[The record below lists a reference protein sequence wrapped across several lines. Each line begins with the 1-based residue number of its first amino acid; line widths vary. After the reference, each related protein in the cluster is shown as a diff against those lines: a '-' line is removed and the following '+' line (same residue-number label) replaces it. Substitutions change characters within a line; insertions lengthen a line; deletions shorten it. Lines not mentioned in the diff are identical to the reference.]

1 MSVTV
6 EKDAVYLHDDG
17 LIIQDAMLVLRDP
30 AKHLPETG
38 EAVWGVLE
46 TQDGHLCWELV
57 EYLDGTSV
65 LHPGTGWILV
75 GTWSLLDRGD
85 YTLKLWC
92 HEPPLPRVDML

>member
-38 EAVWGVLE
+38 QAVWGVLE
-46 TQDGHLCWELV
+46 TSEGDLCWELV
-57 EYLDGTSV
+57 EYVDGTSA
-65 LHPGTGWILV
+65 LHPGVGWMLV
-75 GTWSLLDRGD
+75 GAMARLSQSD

-92 HEPPLPRVDML
+92 YEPALPKVGVL